1 MGNSV
6 KHILHFVGLLFVQ
19 VLVIDQVTFGTLNT
33 YISPIILG
41 TSILIL
47 PISWRG
53 PRLLLI
59 GFTIGIIL
67 DAFHNTLGINA
78 SAMLVISFLRPYI
91 LRLISP
97 REGFES
103 FFTPNITALPL
114 GQYLIYS
121 SLLFLSFH
129 LTYFAFESLNYQ
141 ASLVVFIKALS
152 SSIAATI
159 LSALY
164 QYLTIK
170 KQ

>member
-1 MGNSV
+1 MSNSIQ
-6 KHILHFVGLLFVQ
+6 HIFHFIGLLMVQ
-19 VLVIDQVTFGTLNT
+19 VLVIDQISFGALNP
-33 YISPIILG
+33 YINPIVLG

-47 PISWRG
+47 PVSWRG
-53 PRLLLI
+53 PRLLLV
-59 GFTIGIIL
+59 GFLFGIIL

-78 SAMLVISFLRPYI
+78 SAMLIIAFLRPYI

-103 FFTPNITALPL
+103 FFSPNVTSLPS
-114 GQYLIYS
+114 GQYILYS
-121 SLLFLSFH
+121 SLLLLSFH

-141 ASLVVFIKALS
+141 ATLSVFIKALAS
-152 SSIAATI
+152 TVAAII